1 MGKLSGTESISTRSS
16 GDFTTTKSI
25 SQFPVTKKKDRKLTR
40 ESTDTTLSR
49 RSSLPPVESPGRT
62 YIRGSDTSTT
72 EYRLHSQELYMGRNS
87 FPRAYLPAL
96 GPWQVPTGSQMR
108 NIMSRVTRPTEASE
122 SRARDCAMQRYS
134 IISARSSDMAADVGF
149 RQQQQ
154 QQQQQLPQQFRRA
167 KTK

>member
-87 FPRAYLPAL
+87 FPVFVLRIFPFQLAHGFCLKGKPNWPMVCKTPFNWPMVCKIRFNWPMVFKTPFDWPMVFVL
-96 GPWQVPTGSQMR
+96 RIFPVGPMV
-108 NIMSRVTRPTEASE
+108 
-122 SRARDCAMQRYS
+122 
-134 IISARSSDMAADVGF
+134 F
-149 RQQQQ
+149 
-154 QQQQQLPQQFRRA
+154 
-167 KTK
+167 